1 MTQHRRR
8 QILDLVKAEGSAQV
22 ANLARTFG
30 VSAVTI
36 RNDLAQLEKRGELL
50 RDRGGA
56 ITASS
61 SRQVKHLLGLSERAA
76 LNLPAK
82 ERIGKAAAQ
91 LVQPG
96 DTIIMDAGTTV
107 VEMAAHLSAISP
119 LTIVT
124 NALNVAL
131 TSGSVTD
138 AQIIV
143 LGGMLSREASST
155 VGPLAEQTLAT
166 LAVQKVFL
174 GTQACDL
181 ESGLTDTT
189 LEIAHVKRAMIKAA
203 KQVILLVD
211 STKWDQ
217 TGFIKVAPL
226 DEVDVLISDENF
238 PASARLRDRGAWD
251 SGDTRISAPRPSRL
265 EPGTLGLPPAIWEVC
280 ETWSVFLFSLSW
292 FGERSLIGRAMVGP
306 AVQ

>member
-8 QILDLVKAEGSAQV
+8 QILDLVHANGSVQV
-22 ANLARTFG
+22 TELAKTFE

-36 RNDLAQLEKRGELL
+36 RNDLAQLEKNGELQ

-56 ITASS
+56 ITPPPT
-61 SRQVKHLLGLSERAA
+61 RQVKQLLGLNERAT

-82 ERIGKAAAQ
+82 ERIGKAAAA
-91 LVQPG
+91 LVQSG

-107 VEMAAHLSAISP
+107 VEMTPHLTALEP

-131 TSGSVTD
+131 NAASTTA
-138 AQIIV
+138 AQIIL
-143 LGGMLSREASST
+143 LGGMLSRESSST
-155 VGPLAEQTLAT
+155 VGPLAEQTLST
-166 LAVQKVFL
+166 LAVQKLFL
-174 GTQACDL
+174 GSQALDL

-189 LEIAHVKRAMIKAA
+189 LEIAQVKRAMIKAA

-211 STKWDQ
+211 SAKWDH

-226 DEVDVLISDENF
+226 DEIDIIISDKNLS
-238 PASARLRDRGAWD
+238 PSAGEA
-251 SGDTRISAPRPSRL
+251 AAA
-265 EPGTLGLPPAIWEVC
+265 LGIQ
-280 ETWSVFLFSLSW
+280 
-292 FGERSLIGRAMVGP
+292 LILV
-306 AVQ
+306 